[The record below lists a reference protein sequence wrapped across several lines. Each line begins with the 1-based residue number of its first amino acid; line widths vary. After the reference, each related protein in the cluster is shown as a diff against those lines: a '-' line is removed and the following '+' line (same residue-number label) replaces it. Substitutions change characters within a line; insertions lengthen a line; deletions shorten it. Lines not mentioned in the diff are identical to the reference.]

1 MRVIALAG
9 CAAVCFLSWFP
20 SASTAQSLIVRVTA
34 EESGTPL
41 SGVFV
46 SLLDREGQILRSA
59 LTDEA
64 GRFVFPVGAPGLFQ
78 VKAELIGRETRV
90 SSPVE
95 LPEGGSVTVR
105 LTLTAHAISLG
116 EIRVEAAGRC
126 QLRPEEASGIARVW
140 EEARK
145 PLAIQVWA
153 ERAANYRLDIST
165 YERDLDAEGR
175 RVERENRRGTSRVT
189 RVPFASL
196 PPEDAV
202 RGGFVRA
209 VDGGGHAYYGPDAG
223 LLLSDVFLDTHCFR
237 LTRSGDHPGA
247 IGLAFEP
254 VSRGEVADIRGTLWL
269 DEETAALRFVDYT
282 YTWAPYREADGIAG
296 GLVEFES
303 LPDGSWMIE
312 RWWIRAP
319 ILARRQDLARA
330 GDSGIR
336 VIGVRETGGEVVAVS
351 TLGRRT
357 IAAAER
363 GSLRGVVWDST
374 VSAPLPGAIVYLSGT
389 GYRTETAPDGRFL
402 LDGLPA
408 GVFTASF
415 THPRLDSLGVVAAG
429 AEADVTPGRTS
440 EVSLAIPSSATIRL
454 ASCRAEEREEGGAV
468 VAGVVTDRTSGQ
480 PVPGARVRV
489 AWQEVERMEPVVQ
502 AKEHWFEVVADHDG
516 RYMACG
522 VPVDESVRI
531 RASFLQTSGDNV
543 EAAFAE
549 ESYRVLDLEIELPP
563 GLFAG
568 QGGATVRSREYG
580 AQGVQ
585 GVLIE
590 RESGSRIRTASITVR
605 RASGDIVASGETSE
619 DGFFRLMTPTP
630 GRYLL
635 SAQALGY
642 GDIDAVTVDV
652 ALGNLTVLDVRMV
665 PEALQLEPIVVTA
678 EPRAFHLEMQGFYRR
693 QHDGLGVFITP
704 QLLEERRPHKV
715 TNLFFGLPGTRVVEP
730 SQGAGGRAV
739 YFRGGERP
747 GGSSSFA
754 ICWPMVYVDRH
765 LVSTGGLAG
774 AGAEPTAV
782 DDVVFAGDVLAIE
795 IFRTPAEIP
804 PEFNGPNAGCG
815 VIVLWTRRGG
825 GD

>member
-1 MRVIALAG
+1 
-9 CAAVCFLSWFP
+9 
-20 SASTAQSLIVRVTA
+20 
-34 EESGTPL
+34 
-41 SGVFV
+41 
-46 SLLDREGQILRSA
+46 
-59 LTDEA
+59 
-64 GRFVFPVGAPGLFQ
+64 
-78 VKAELIGRETRV
+78 
-90 SSPVE
+90 
-95 LPEGGSVTVR
+95 
-105 LTLTAHAISLG
+105 
-116 EIRVEAAGRC
+116 
-126 QLRPEEASGIARVW
+126 
-140 EEARK
+140 
-145 PLAIQVWA
+145 
-153 ERAANYRLDIST
+153 
-165 YERDLDAEGR
+165 
-175 RVERENRRGTSRVT
+175 
-189 RVPFASL
+189 
-196 PPEDAV
+196 
-202 RGGFVRA
+202 
-209 VDGGGHAYYGPDAG
+209 
-223 LLLSDVFLDTHCFR
+223 
-237 LTRSGDHPGA
+237 
-247 IGLAFEP
+247 
-254 VSRGEVADIRGTLWL
+254 
-269 DEETAALRFVDYT
+269 
-282 YTWAPYREADGIAG
+282 
-296 GLVEFES
+296 
-303 LPDGSWMIE
+303 
-312 RWWIRAP
+312 
-319 ILARRQDLARA
+319 
-330 GDSGIR
+330 
-336 VIGVRETGGEVVAVS
+336 
-351 TLGRRT
+351 
-357 IAAAER
+357 
-363 GSLRGVVWDST
+363 
-374 VSAPLPGAIVYLSGT
+374 VYLSGT

-408 GVFTASF
+408 GVFTAGF

-429 AEADVTPGRTS
+429 AEADITPGRTS

-468 VAGVVTDRTSGQ
+468 VAGAVTDRTSGQ

-563 GLFAG
+563 GLIAG
-568 QGGATVRSREYG
+568 QGDATVRSREYG

-590 RESGSRIRTASITVR
+590 RESGSRIRVASITVR
-605 RASGDIVASGETSE
+605 RASGEIVASGETSE